1 VAKRKP
7 EGRRPLVCRSF
18 SRKGIYELGNTDF
31 VHLHVHT
38 EFSLLDGA
46 CKVSKLLDRAVEYN
60 MPAIAITDHG
70 NMFGIIDFC
79 NAAKKR
85 NIKPIVGSE
94 MYVAKGSRFDRK
106 SVERTRDY
114 HHLTLLVKDE
124 QGYRNLMYLSSISY
138 REGFYYKPR
147 IDKEILRAYSEGLIA
162 LSGCLEGEPASLLLR
177 GREKEAIAAVKTYQ
191 EIFGAEN
198 YYLELQDND
207 LSDQKKV
214 IPQLIELSR
223 KTGAGLV
230 ATNDVHYVDKDD
242 ALAQDVL
249 LCIQTNSTIK
259 DPNRLRFGSQEFYLK
274 SPEQMAELFK
284 EIPASIENA
293 LLIADQCNYQP
304 EKTESQLPHFEVPD
318 GYTAE
323 SFLAGLCEE
332 GLKERYADPTKT
344 VRERLEMELGVI
356 SKMGYSSYFLIV
368 SDFVRFARSQGIP
381 VGPGRGSA
389 AGSLVAYLLGIT
401 NLDPIKNGLIFERFL
416 NPDRVSLPDIDIDFC
431 YERRGEIIDYV
442 IEKYHKDNVAQIIT
456 FGTMAAKGAI
466 RDVGRGLGI
475 PYGRVDEIAKLIP
488 NELNITL
495 ESAVERVAE
504 LQESMKDPEI
514 AQLIEIARSL
524 EGISRHASTH
534 AAGVVIS
541 PKPIYE
547 FAPLYQSTAGDVTTQ
562 YSMKN
567 LDEIGLLKMDF
578 LGLKTLTVI
587 DQTTLLIKR
596 QRDEEIDID
605 TIPLD
610 DPATFK
616 LLNNAYTLGVFQLE
630 SAGMRDLA
638 RKIGIDSFDDLV
650 ALVALFRP
658 GPMHMLPDYIKR
670 KHGEVAIEYDVPSL
684 EPILKETYGVML
696 YQEQV
701 MKIASALAGFSLA
714 EADMLRKAMGKK
726 NPKVMERYRA
736 SFVKGAGKDGI
747 PAKIAKAIYEKM
759 AKFAGYG
766 FNKSHS
772 AAYALIAYQTAYLKA
787 NYPIEYMAALL
798 SSEMGNTAKLATYIE
813 ECRRMNIPVLP
824 PDVNCSDLRFTVD
837 KGNIRFGLAAVKN
850 VGENA
855 IKTIMT
861 DRENEGFYKSLFDFC
876 VRMDNRLVNKRVVES
891 LVKCGAFD
899 TVDAKRSR
907 LFAVIDSAMEQGQAA
922 QRDKE
927 MGQTQLFD
935 TLGEAESTIQIQ
947 YPDVEDWPDFTQLK
961 YEKEVLG
968 LFITGHPLAT
978 HSHRLRELT
987 TAGSTGLHNLKDGD
1001 SVVMGGIVSKIKTF
1015 VPKRKQERMAFV
1027 TLEDMDG
1034 FCEVIVFSDLFA
1046 RTSAMLDEDSLIMV
1060 AGRVSYRDSDPKIIA
1075 EAVVPIDKAEEQFAR
1090 SAHVKLMTAG
1100 LEDSALEEL
1109 AQIVTTNEGAC
1120 GLYIHCITPDEKEI
1134 VVKPSMGNGVNPG
1147 PRVKEQIEA
1156 VTGQGSVW
1164 FSSNADVA
1172 PSISSSKT

>member
-1 VAKRKP
+1 MFAGFFKERY
-7 EGRRPLVCRSF
+7 
-18 SRKGIYELGNTDF
+18 IQLGSADF

-46 CKVSKLLDRAVEYN
+46 CKINKLLDRASEYN

-106 SVERTRDY
+106 TTERTRDY

-147 IDKEILRAYSEGLIA
+147 IDKEILSAYSEGLMA
-162 LSGCLEGEPASLLLR
+162 LSGCLEGEPSSLLLR
-177 GREKEAIAAVKTYQ
+177 GREKEAIAAVRAYQ
-191 EIFGAEN
+191 EIFGVDN
-198 YYLELQDND
+198 YYLELQDNE

-223 KTGAGLV
+223 TTGAGLV
-230 ATNDVHYVDKDD
+230 ATNDVHYVDKED

-259 DPNRLRFGSQEFYLK
+259 DANRLRFGTQEFYLK
-274 SPEQMAELFK
+274 NPEQMAALFK
-284 EIPASIENA
+284 QIPESIENT

-304 EKTESQLPHFEVPD
+304 EKTESQLPNFEVPD

-323 SFLAGLCEE
+323 SYLAELCEG
-332 GLKERYADPTKT
+332 GLKRRFADLTK
-344 VRERLEMELGVI
+344 VIRDRLEMELGVI

-368 SDFVRFARSQGIP
+368 SDFVRFARSRGIP

-401 NLDPIKNGLIFERFL
+401 NLDPLKNGLLFERFL

-442 IEKYHKDNVAQIIT
+442 INKYHKDNVAQIIT

-504 LQESMKDPEI
+504 LQEAMKKDPEI

-547 FAPLYQSTAGDVTTQ
+547 FAPLYRSNTGDVTTQ

-587 DQTTLLIKR
+587 DQTIQMVKR
-596 QRDEEIDID
+596 EHDKEIDID
-605 TIPLD
+605 AIPLD
-610 DPATFK
+610 DPATFE
-616 LLNNAYTLGVFQLE
+616 LLNNAQTLGVFQLE

-670 KHGEVAIEYDVPSL
+670 KHGEIALEYDVPSL

-701 MKIASALAGFSLA
+701 MKIASELGGFSLA

-747 PAKIAKAIYEKM
+747 PAKIAKAIYEQM

-824 PDVNCSDLRFTVD
+824 PDVNCSDLRFAVD
-837 KGNIRFGLAAVKN
+837 EGKIRFGLAAVKN

-855 IKTIMT
+855 IRTIMK
-861 DRENEGFYKSLFDFC
+861 DRENEGLYKSLFDFC

-899 TVDAKRSR
+899 TVDVKRSR
-907 LFAVIDSAMEQGQAA
+907 LFAAIDSAMEQGQAA

-927 MGQTQLFD
+927 MGQAQLFD
-935 TLGEAESTIQIQ
+935 TPGEDELTIRIQ

-968 LFITGHPLAT
+968 LFITGHPLAR

-1075 EAVVPIDKAEEQFAR
+1075 EDVVPIDKAEEQFAR
-1090 SAHVKLMTAG
+1090 SAHVKLMTVG

-1120 GLYIHCITPDEKEI
+1120 GLYIHCIAPDERKI
-1134 VVKPSMGNGVNPG
+1134 VVKSSMGNGVSPG
-1147 PRVKEQIEA
+1147 PRVREQIEA

-1164 FSSNADVA
+1164 FSSHADIGPA
-1172 PSISSSKT
+1172 LNSSNT